1 MIQLFVVVLLQVIY
15 SCNSFQLQQNERA
28 IRNSIESSKVLKQ
41 KDVILGLSVDQSTEK
56 AMWTNTIVKDELTR
70 PLIVKDNELHQ
81 IEYDE
86 NKIKQRLLKVR

>member
-1 MIQLFVVVLLQVIY
+1 MQKPRIVDIEQQIAHLRWRR
-15 SCNSFQLQQNERA
+15 QQNERA

-56 AMWTNTIVKDELTR
+56 SMWTSSIVKDELTR
-70 PLIVKDNELHQ
+70 PLIVADSELHQ